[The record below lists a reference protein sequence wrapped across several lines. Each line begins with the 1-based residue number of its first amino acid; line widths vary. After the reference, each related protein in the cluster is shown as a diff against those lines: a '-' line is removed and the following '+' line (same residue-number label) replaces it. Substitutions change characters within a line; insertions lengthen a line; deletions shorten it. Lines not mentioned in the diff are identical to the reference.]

1 MQEGL
6 PGMGGETSRPWLV
19 AVLFPGPQGL
29 LCMAGNSRL
38 PDRGPMRGG
47 MEEATTGTAS
57 AAGAGTWHSGPRGA
71 TPHKA
76 GSPVG

>member
-1 MQEGL
+1 MEESL
-6 PGMGGETSRPWLV
+6 PGMGEETSQPWLV

-29 LCMAGNSRL
+29 LCTAGNSWL
-38 PDRGPMRGG
+38 PNRGPMRGG
-47 MEEATTGTAS
+47 MEEAPTGAAS